1 MLMAGGHNA
10 YRTDPDGWTLRSADG
25 SRGAH
30 SEHTIAIT
38 EDGPIILTDRS
49 FLGVN

>member
-1 MLMAGGHNA
+1 MATH
-10 YRTDPDGWTLRSADG
+10 PEGWTRRRVDG

-30 SEHTIAIT
+30 SEHTVAVT

-49 FLGVN
+49 FLGVD